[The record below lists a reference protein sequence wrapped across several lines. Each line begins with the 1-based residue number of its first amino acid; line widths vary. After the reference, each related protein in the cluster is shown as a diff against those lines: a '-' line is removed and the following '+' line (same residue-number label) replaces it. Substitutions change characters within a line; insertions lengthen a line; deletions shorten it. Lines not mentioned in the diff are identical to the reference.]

1 MCKTV
6 CEKGCCDKVC
16 SLSFEGE
23 LLFFQMMINC
33 RLHPQ
38 DWTYPFT
45 FLAWLGNAD
54 GKKKRY
60 WKELTLPEV
69 ASHSLRLKVHWLH
82 IKVTPSNILL
92 DSSYIWS
99 GVMHLCDD
107 CDGDN
112 S

>member
-45 FLAWLGNAD
+45 FFSMAWECRW
-54 GKKKRY
+54 KKKKVLEGADIARSS
-60 WKELTLPEV
+60 LTLF
-69 ASHSLRLKVHWLH
+69 K
-82 IKVTPSNILL
+82 T
-92 DSSYIWS
+92 
-99 GVMHLCDD
+99 
-107 CDGDN
+107 
-112 S
+112 